1 MKKILLRAG
10 MSPLIDYDPTKV
22 IIGNMFGNNIGNML
36 FQSGVS
42 RTLMRGKVMIDTLH
56 TKRAFTDKDVNMI
69 NETYSCLV
77 LPFANAFR
85 RGFVDELNNTT
96 LLINKLK
103 IPCVVIGV
111 GAQAELGK
119 ELDAEELNEA
129 VTNFMK
135 AVLKKSAMVGI
146 RGEFTADYLKKLGF
160 QEERD
165 FTVIGCPSL
174 YMYGKELPEMEVKEL
189 TPDSKVSMNSK
200 INGRPQ
206 KFHDFMYRSSQALKN
221 HYYVPQVI
229 EEINRVFMGRPY
241 PKGFVKKIPNHF
253 PADFLA
259 PVYTSGRGVCFTNM
273 PSWLEFL
280 KEKDLSFGCRIHGN
294 IAAILA
300 GTPCIVVAA
309 DRRIKELVDY
319 HNIPHIMMGDITEK
333 TSIFD
338 LYEKADFTE
347 LKRGHEERFNHYLD
361 FLHANG
367 LQTIFDDDVQY
378 DIVPFDKK
386 LGKIEFSAPTL
397 AFSALS
403 PEQQLKRMGEA
414 YLEESRKNK
423 FYKDAYETRPVG
435 KKERLKYVITGGRE
449 DRNTSYYPLIREY
462 ETDKEQEKK
471 KKRKRENDAEGL

>member
-1 MKKILLRAG
+1 
-10 MSPLIDYDPTKV
+10 MSPLVDYDPTKV
-22 IIGNMFGNNIGNML
+22 IIGNLFGNNIGNML
-36 FQSGVS
+36 FQSSVS
-42 RTLMRGKVMIDTLH
+42 RTLMRGKVMIDTIH
-56 TKRAFTDKDVNMI
+56 TKRSFTDEEVKMI
-69 NETYSCLV
+69 NAMYSCMV

-96 LLINKLK
+96 ALINKLK

-119 ELDAEELNEA
+119 ELDAKELNEA

-135 AVLKKSAMVGI
+135 AVLKKSAIVGL

-174 YMYGKELPEMEVKEL
+174 YMYGNELPEMEVKDL

-206 KFHDFMYRSSQALKN
+206 KFHDFMYRSSQTFAE

-229 EEINRVFMGRPY
+229 EEISRVFIGRPF
-241 PKGFVKKIPNHF
+241 PKDFVKQIPNHF

-259 PVYTSGRGVCFTNM
+259 SVYASGRGVCFTNM

-280 KEKDLSFGCRIHGN
+280 REKDFSFGCRIHGN

-300 GTPCIVVAA
+300 GTPCMVIAA

-319 HNIPHIMMGDITEK
+319 HNIPHIMMGDLTDK
-333 TSIFD
+333 TNIFD
-338 LYEKADFTE
+338 LFDKADFAA

-361 FLHANG
+361 FLHVND
-367 LQTIFDDDVQY
+367 LKTIFDEDVQY
-378 DIVPFDKK
+378 DVVPFDKK

-403 PEQQLKRMGEA
+403 PEQQLKRMEEA
-414 YLEESRKNK
+414 YLEESRKSK
-423 FYKDAYETRPVG
+423 FYREAYETLPAGR
-435 KKERLKYVITGGRE
+435 KERFKYALSGGRQI
-449 DRNTSYYPLIREY
+449 RNVSYYPLIREY
-462 ETDKEQEKK
+462 ETDKIQER
-471 KKRKRENDAEGL
+471 KRKRRREREAEEL